1 MDEMRQERG
10 PLQERRGED
19 RQENREEI
27 PRQIYRP
34 RQPEEGTGNSGQG
47 RQSERAAGAEPGAA
61 IGQKNEQGQ
70 QASANPYQ
78 SPQKETA
85 QQKGEHFGLLVFPTL
100 LYAVIY
106 TFLLYDNW
114 ASVTMPIFVAATAVY
129 VFYIMKNSGVEIRKR
144 TGWYVLAM
152 ALLGI
157 SDMLTGNEIIQFFNN
172 LGIFLML
179 ICMLLYNYFDVRG
192 WGFWQYAGSILGAVC
207 GALGQVAEPFSDGAA
222 YFHGAKERKKS
233 RGIYIL
239 LGLVIALPILAVVT
253 GLLYS
258 ADAVFAQVLRETLNL
273 NPATICLVMLFF
285 LFAFFSAYCGMR
297 YLGKKELDIDCK
309 ERTRWEPL
317 IAITVTLL
325 VSVVYLMFSGIQIFG
340 LFLGK
345 MALPQGYTYAAYAR
359 EGFFQLLAVCL
370 INLVMVLFIQGF
382 FREHGLLKILLT
394 LICGCTYIMA
404 ASSAM
409 RMIMYVQVYH
419 LTFLRV
425 LVLWALA
432 VIAILLAGILFQI
445 WKKGFPLFTYGMAAV
460 CVCYLALSFSH
471 VDYFIARYNLA
482 HMDGENSDYSYL
494 MGLSTDAAPAIYD
507 ALVKGDGKDAEVN
520 VQTLGEELDDY
531 LVALSESTD
540 DSIRQFNVSR
550 YYARHLFGQEMEDFA
565 GAVHVSFS
573 NQTEGKIIYVTLRFY
588 NGSSLIGSRELTE
601 ADGSSLTFDTIYG
614 KGTGRTGFDFS
625 LTRAELEQMGA
636 DTEDLSQFGVSA
648 SFVDEDGNA
657 CETPVCIVAPQMGN
671 TYELDLYEDYEGAY
685 TFGIY
690 QNYERSMTQ

>member
-1 MDEMRQERG
+1 MDGMRQERG
-10 PLQERRGED
+10 PLQENQEEK
-19 RQENREEI
+19 RQENREEKREEI

-34 RQPEEGTGNSGQG
+34 RQPEEAAGTERERRKNESGQETVPEWNG
-47 RQSERAAGAEPGAA
+47 R
-61 IGQKNEQGQ
+61 
-70 QASANPYQ
+70 

-222 YFHGAKERKKS
+222 YFHGAKEKKKS

-297 YLGKKELDIDCK
+297 YLGKKELDISCK

-394 LICGCTYIMA
+394 VICGCTYIMA

-432 VIAILLAGILFQI
+432 VIAILLAGILLQI
-445 WKKGFPLFTYGMAAV
+445 WKKGFPLFTYGMAAA

-494 MGLSTDAAPAIYD
+494 MGLSTDAAPAIYG
-507 ALVKGDGKDAEVN
+507 ALVKTDAGTNE
-520 VQTLGEELDDY
+520 QMLQEELDAY
-531 LVALSESTD
+531 LVTLEESTE

-550 YYARHLFGQEMEDFA
+550 YYARHLFAQEMEDFA
-565 GAVHVSFS
+565 GAVHMSFS
-573 NQTEGKIIYVTLRFY
+573 NQTEGKIVYVTLHFY

-636 DTEDLSQFGVSA
+636 DTEDLSQLGISA
-648 SFVDEDGNA
+648 SFVDEDGNT
-657 CETPVCIVAPQMGN
+657 CETPVCTVAPQMGN
-671 TYELDLYEDYEGAY
+671 TYELDLYEDYDG
-685 TFGIY
+685 TCSFTVY
-690 QNYERSMTQ
+690 QNYERSIFR

>member
-10 PLQERRGED
+10 PLQENREEN

-47 RQSERAAGAEPGAA
+47 RQSERAAGAEPGTA
-61 IGQKNEQGQ
+61 IGQENAPGQ
-70 QASANPYQ
+70 QAPANPYQ

-85 QQKGEHFGLLVFPTL
+85 QQKGDRFSLLAFPTL
-100 LYAVIY
+100 LYAAVY

-114 ASVTMPIFVAATAVY
+114 ASVTMPLFVAATAVY

-157 SDMLTGNEIIQFFNN
+157 SDMLTGNGTIQFFNN

-222 YFHGAKERKKS
+222 YFHGAREKKKS

-297 YLGKKELDIDCK
+297 YLGKKELDISCK

-325 VSVVYLMFSGIQIFG
+325 VSVVYVMFSGIQIFG

-370 INLVMVLFIQGF
+370 INLVMVLFIQSF
-382 FREHGLLKILLT
+382 FREQGLLKALLT

-404 ASSAM
+404 ASSAL
-409 RMIMYVQVYH
+409 RMVMYVQAYH

-432 VIAILLAGILFQI
+432 VIAILLVGILLQI

-573 NQTEGKIIYVTLRFY
+573 NQTEGKIIYVTLHFY
-588 NGSSLIGSRELTE
+588 NGSTLIGSRELTE
-601 ADGSSLTFDTIYG
+601 ADGSSLTFDTTYG
-614 KGTGRTGFDFS
+614 EGTGRTGFDFS

-648 SFVDEDGNA
+648 SFVDEDGNT
-657 CETPVCIVAPQMGN
+657 CETPVCIVAPQLGN
-671 TYELDLYEDYEGAY
+671 TYELDLYEDYDGTY
-685 TFGIY
+685 SFTVY
-690 QNYERSMTQ
+690 QNYERSMTR

>member
-10 PLQERRGED
+10 PLQENQEEK
-19 RQENREEI
+19 RQENREEKREEI

-34 RQPEEGTGNSGQG
+34 RQPEEAAGTERERRKNESGQETVPEWNG
-47 RQSERAAGAEPGAA
+47 R
-61 IGQKNEQGQ
+61 
-70 QASANPYQ
+70 

-157 SDMLTGNEIIQFFNN
+157 SDMLTGNGTIQFFNN

-297 YLGKKELDIDCK
+297 YLGKKELDISCK

-359 EGFFQLLAVCL
+359 E
-370 INLVMVLFIQGF
+370 
-382 FREHGLLKILLT
+382 
-394 LICGCTYIMA
+394 
-404 ASSAM
+404 
-409 RMIMYVQVYH
+409 
-419 LTFLRV
+419 
-425 LVLWALA
+425 
-432 VIAILLAGILFQI
+432 
-445 WKKGFPLFTYGMAAV
+445 
-460 CVCYLALSFSH
+460 
-471 VDYFIARYNLA
+471 
-482 HMDGENSDYSYL
+482 
-494 MGLSTDAAPAIYD
+494 
-507 ALVKGDGKDAEVN
+507 
-520 VQTLGEELDDY
+520 
-531 LVALSESTD
+531 
-540 DSIRQFNVSR
+540 
-550 YYARHLFGQEMEDFA
+550 
-565 GAVHVSFS
+565 
-573 NQTEGKIIYVTLRFY
+573 
-588 NGSSLIGSRELTE
+588 
-601 ADGSSLTFDTIYG
+601 
-614 KGTGRTGFDFS
+614 
-625 LTRAELEQMGA
+625 
-636 DTEDLSQFGVSA
+636 
-648 SFVDEDGNA
+648 
-657 CETPVCIVAPQMGN
+657 
-671 TYELDLYEDYEGAY
+671 
-685 TFGIY
+685 
-690 QNYERSMTQ
+690 

>member
-1 MDEMRQERG
+1 MDGMRQERG
-10 PLQERRGED
+10 PLQENQEEK

-34 RQPEEGTGNSGQG
+34 RQLEEATGNSGQG
-47 RQSERAAGAEPGAA
+47 RQSERAAGAEPGTA
-61 IGQKNEQGQ
+61 IGQENAPGQ
-70 QASANPYQ
+70 QAPANPYQ

-85 QQKGEHFGLLVFPTL
+85 QQKGDRFSLLAFPTL

-222 YFHGAKERKKS
+222 YFHGAKEKKKS

-309 ERTRWEPL
+309 ERTRWESL

-394 LICGCTYIMA
+394 VICGCTYIMA

-432 VIAILLAGILFQI
+432 VIAILLAGILLQI

-494 MGLSTDAAPAIYD
+494 MGLSTDAASAIYG
-507 ALVKGDGKDAEVN
+507 ALVKTDAGTNE
-520 VQTLGEELDDY
+520 QMLQEELDAY
-531 LVALSESTD
+531 LVTLEESTE

-550 YYARHLFGQEMEDFA
+550 YYARHLFAQEMEDFA
-565 GAVHVSFS
+565 GAVHMSFS
-573 NQTEGKIIYVTLRFY
+573 NQTEGKIVYVTLHFY

-614 KGTGRTGFDFS
+614 KGPGRTGFDFS

-636 DTEDLSQFGVSA
+636 DTEDLSQLGISA
-648 SFVDEDGNA
+648 SFVDEDGNT
-657 CETPVCIVAPQMGN
+657 CETPVCTVAPQMGN
-671 TYELDLYEDYEGAY
+671 TYELDLYEDYDGTY
-685 TFGIY
+685 SFTVY
-690 QNYERSMTQ
+690 QNYERSMTR

>member
-10 PLQERRGED
+10 PLQENQEEN
-19 RQENREEI
+19 RQENRQENWKEKREEI

-34 RQPEEGTGNSGQG
+34 RQPEEAAGTERERRKNESGQETVPEWNG
-47 RQSERAAGAEPGAA
+47 R
-61 IGQKNEQGQ
+61 
-70 QASANPYQ
+70 

-85 QQKGEHFGLLVFPTL
+85 QQRGEHFGLLVFPTL

-114 ASVTMPIFVAATAVY
+114 ASVTMPLFVAATAVY

-157 SDMLTGNEIIQFFNN
+157 SDMLTGNGTIQFFNN

-222 YFHGAKERKKS
+222 YFHGAREKKKS

-297 YLGKKELDIDCK
+297 YLGKKELDISCK

-394 LICGCTYIMA
+394 VICGCTYIMA

-432 VIAILLAGILFQI
+432 VIAILLAGILLQI

-482 HMDGENSDYSYL
+482 HMDGENSDYGYL

-507 ALVKGDGKDAEVN
+507 ALVKTDAGTNE
-520 VQTLGEELDDY
+520 QMLQEELDAY
-531 LVALSESTD
+531 LVTLEESTD

-565 GAVHVSFS
+565 GAVHMSFS
-573 NQTEGKIIYVTLRFY
+573 NQTEGKIVYVTLHFY

-614 KGTGRTGFDFS
+614 KGPGRTGFDFS

-636 DTEDLSQFGVSA
+636 DTEDLSQLGISA
-648 SFVDEDGNA
+648 SFVDEDGNT
-657 CETPVCIVAPQMGN
+657 CETPVCTVAPQMGN
-671 TYELDLYEDYEGAY
+671 TYELDLYEDYDG
-685 TFGIY
+685 TCSFTVY
-690 QNYERSMTQ
+690 QNYERSMTR

>member
-47 RQSERAAGAEPGAA
+47 RQPERAAGAEPGAA

-70 QASANPYQ
+70 QTSANPYQ

-85 QQKGEHFGLLVFPTL
+85 LQKGDRFRLLALPTL
-100 LYAVIY
+100 LYAAVY

-114 ASVTMPIFVAATAVY
+114 ASVTMLLFVAATAVY
-129 VFYIMKNSGVEIRKR
+129 VFYIMKNSGIGIRKR

-157 SDMLTGNEIIQFFNN
+157 SDMLTGNGTIQFFNN

-179 ICMLLYNYFDVRG
+179 ICMLLYNYFDVKG
-192 WGFWQYAGSILGAVC
+192 WGFWQYVGSILRSVC
-207 GALGQVAEPFSDGAA
+207 GAVGQVAEPFSDGAA
-222 YFHGAKERKKS
+222 YFRGTRERKKS

-239 LGLVIALPILAVVT
+239 LGLVIALPVLAVVT

-297 YLGKKELDIDCK
+297 YLGKKELDTVCN
-309 ERTRWEPL
+309 ERKRWEPL

-325 VSVVYLMFSGIQIFG
+325 VSVVYVMFSGIQIFG

-370 INLVMVLFIQGF
+370 INLVMVLLIQSF
-382 FREHGLLKILLT
+382 FREHGLLKALLT

-404 ASSAM
+404 ASSAL
-409 RMIMYVQVYH
+409 RMVMYVQAYH

-432 VIAILLAGILFQI
+432 VIAILLVGILLQI

-565 GAVHVSFS
+565 GAVHMSFS
-573 NQTEGKIIYVTLRFY
+573 NQTEGKIVYVTLHFY

-636 DTEDLSQFGVSA
+636 DTEDLSQLGISA
-648 SFVDEDGNA
+648 SFVDEDGNT
-657 CETPVCIVAPQMGN
+657 CETPVCTVAPQMGN
-671 TYELDLYEDYEGAY
+671 TYELDLYEDYDG
-685 TFGIY
+685 TCSFTVY
-690 QNYERSMTQ
+690 QNYERSMTR